1 MKSAWDLKIQ
11 IRYEVKKNIADELY
25 TFEVY
30 CQIATSNQY

>member
-11 IRYEVKKNIADELY
+11 IRYEVKNIADELY